1 MKRCKKVLFLVV
13 VVVVVKSVSFKC
25 QNSGQRMSGQRCQ
38 VRPDSLKLGSQF
50 DFFFFRNIV

>member
-1 MKRCKKVLFLVV
+1 MKRRQKVLFL

-25 QNSGQRMSGQRCQ
+25 QNSGQRMSGQRCE

-50 DFFFFRNIV
+50 EFFFFFGNIV

>member
-1 MKRCKKVLFLVV
+1 MKRCKKVLFL
-13 VVVVVKSVSFKC
+13 VVVVKSVSFKC

-50 DFFFFRNIV
+50 EIFLRNIVEVQD